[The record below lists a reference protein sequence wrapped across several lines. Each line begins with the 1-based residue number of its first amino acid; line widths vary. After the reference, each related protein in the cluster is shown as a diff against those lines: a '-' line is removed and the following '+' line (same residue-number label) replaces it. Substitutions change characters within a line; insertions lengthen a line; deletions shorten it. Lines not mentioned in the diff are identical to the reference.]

1 MTRSFVFFDLF
12 SSWRSIALLLLP
24 DMPDMLML
32 MSSLWKEPEIKMV
45 STSTQ
50 TQTMPTTQTT
60 TVTNPIP
67 AICQPSSVDVL
78 KWTIDA
84 IPLREIWNQFGASS
98 LNGTKCQCTLE
109 LTTCISLDV
118 SRGCFSD
125 TSVARLGPDLHCAF
139 FKIFLGAT
147 AAQSHGG
154 STEAGLKS
162 FWGRKPKRHDFTV
175 TNSKKV

>member
-1 MTRSFVFFDLF
+1 MT
-12 SSWRSIALLLLP
+12 LLL
-24 DMPDMLML
+24 MPDTLML

-60 TVTNPIP
+60 TVTNTIP

-84 IPLREIWNQFGASS
+84 IPLPEIWNQFGASS
-98 LNGTKCQCTLE
+98 VKGTKCQCTLE
-109 LTTCISLDV
+109 LTTCISLDM

-154 STEAGLKS
+154 STEAGFRGFKS
-162 FWGRKPKRHDFTV
+162 FWGRKPKRHDFTL
-175 TNSKKV
+175 TNS